1 MRGQIAGVGDVF
13 SGFKSFQD
21 LFLGRLIMGL
31 VSMACMLPYTIAS
44 SSKLAPLFDRL
55 QQNPQS
61 MNPQEFLPQMLS
73 AFSSSLPILL
83 LCMIPATYLAV
94 NWQFTMPLII
104 DKQMG
109 FWTAMRTSWKMVHKH
124 WFHIFGLVVLIG
136 LLSLAGVFACCI
148 GCLVTIPWGLAALC
162 YAYED
167 IFGRK
172 NA

>member
-1 MRGQIAGVGDVF
+1 MV
-13 SGFKSFQD
+13 
-21 LFLGRLIMGL
+21 
-31 VSMACMLPYTIAS
+31 CMLPYTIAS
-44 SSKLAPLFDRL
+44 GAKLAPIFDRL

-61 MNPQEFLPQMLS
+61 TNPQELLPQMLS

-109 FWTAMRTSWKMVHKH
+109 FWTAMRTSWRMVHKH
-124 WFHIFGLVVLIG
+124 WFHLLGLAILIG
-136 LLSLAGVFACCI
+136 LLNLAGVLACFVGWI
-148 GCLVTIPWGLAALC
+148 VTVPLGLAALC

-167 IFGRK
+167 IFGRQSP
-172 NA
+172 